1 MKLTKEDINKIA
13 NEMSECTFDE
23 NGFIVED
30 NKKESETMKN
40 QKTDKIVMNK
50 ATWTIFYSLIRDK
63 VNEARVRMLEGM
75 LLNFIKNITTQQ
87 MKHINQFQSLK
98 GILLGS
104 HKLQVTI

>member
-63 VNEARVRMLEGM
+63 VNEARVTVEG
-75 LLNFIKNITTQQ
+75 
-87 MKHINQFQSLK
+87 
-98 GILLGS
+98 
-104 HKLQVTI
+104 VTELSPVSAFSRRKK